1 MTILVTGGA
10 GFIGSSLVNNLIGLG
25 QSVVALDALTNY
37 YSRDLKKSRLE
48 ILGKSTNF
56 KFYKGDVCDKRF
68 LSKIFN
74 KHEFTTIYH
83 LAAQAGVRLPISESH
98 KYIDSNIQG
107 FINVAEQSI
116 EHNVDKLLYA
126 SSSSVYGDEARIPFS
141 ETELNLNPSSIYG
154 VSKLANE
161 KLASVLSKSS
171 ATKFRG
177 LRFFTVYGPWGR
189 PDMAYFKLIASA
201 LTGMEFKL
209 YGSGSIKRDFTY
221 IDDIVDSIVL
231 LSNELENRPKGY
243 NDLVNIGGGKP
254 ISIAQ
259 VIAHVEKQTRV
270 KIGVNKLS
278 SNKFDLQE
286 TCADFTY
293 LNSLINQ
300 KPSVSFESGLGK
312 TIEWASNYEVKNR
325 IQEWAESIK

>member
-10 GFIGSSLVNNLIGLG
+10 GFIGSSLINQLIGIG
-25 QSVVALDALTNY
+25 QSVVAVDSLSDY
-37 YSRDLKKSRLE
+37 YSVDLKKSRLE
-48 ILGKSTNF
+48 ILSKSKNF
-56 KFYKGDVCDKRF
+56 KFFKGDVCDKDF
-68 LSKIFN
+68 LNKIFN
-74 KHEFTTIYH
+74 THKFTSIHH
-83 LAAQAGVRLPISESH
+83 LAAQAGVRLPISESF

-107 FINVAEQSI
+107 FLNIAEKSI
-116 EHNVDKLLYA
+116 EHDVDKFMYA
-126 SSSSVYGDEARIPFS
+126 SSSSIYGDEAKIPFS
-141 ETELNLNPSSIYG
+141 ESELNLNPSSIYG

-171 ATKFRG
+171 TTKFRG

-209 YGSGSIKRDFTY
+209 YGNGSIKRDFTY

-231 LSNELENRPKGY
+231 LSNELDNRPKGF

-254 ISIAQ
+254 ISISQ
-259 VIAHVEKQTRV
+259 VIEQVEKETGA
-270 KIGVNKLS
+270 KIEVNKLPP
-278 SNKFDLQE
+278 NKLDLQE

-293 LNSLINQ
+293 LNSLISQ
-300 KPSVSFESGLGK
+300 KPSVSFESGLAK
-312 TIEWASNYEVKNR
+312 TIEWAVNNEIKVR
-325 IQEWAESIK
+325 IQKWAKSIK